1 MNWSDIDNAWAFL
14 AVLAVTVA
22 NLTVVIVG
30 QRRGRARWSRDRK
43 LIRDIHHQA
52 VNDHG
57 DSGTPNLRD
66 QIDRIESSQ
75 QTVAQQAKELRHWLG
90 DQARD
95 ITGIRQDIGGLRGDV
110 RDTNRELAEHRRETR
125 EFEDRVTGF
134 ARDQHPDAENPL

>member
-14 AVLAVTVA
+14 AVLVVTVA

-30 QRRGRARWSRDRK
+30 QRRGRARWRRDRE
-43 LIRDIHHQA
+43 LIRDIHHEA
-52 VNDHG
+52 VNAHG
-57 DSGTPNLRD
+57 GRSGPNMRD
-66 QIDRIESSQ
+66 QIDRSESSQ

-95 ITGIRQDIGGLRGDV
+95 IAGIRQDIGGLRGEQ
-110 RDTNRELAEHRRETR
+110 RDTARELAEHRRETR